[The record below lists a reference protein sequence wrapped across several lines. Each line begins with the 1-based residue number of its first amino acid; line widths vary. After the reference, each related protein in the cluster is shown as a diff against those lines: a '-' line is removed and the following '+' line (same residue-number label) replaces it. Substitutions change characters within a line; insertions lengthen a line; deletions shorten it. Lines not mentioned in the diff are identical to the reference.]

1 MKHIY
6 REISGFKLTM
16 LCLAMLAVSLVVIP
30 VFASDTSNQ
39 QLYFP
44 VVSKPLNRP
53 VVTGINVYYLSP
65 SGNDSNSGLSEGQAW
80 ATFERAWQDL
90 YPGDTLILLDG
101 VYYQSLKPNKRSG
114 EPGKPITIRA
124 KNDGKAIIDGEHER
138 TPIALLSFNP
148 SDYYVIEG
156 IVARNGSIPNLPQAV
171 IKISGNHNILRRI
184 SAYDAH
190 VDHNTAVISITEPGR
205 FNLLEDCVASGTGRK
220 MINLYKST
228 SNTVRRCFA
237 YWQQWDGRESCQTWP
252 NGQSIQIYHGEDNI
266 IENSIA
272 IGPIPNT
279 SISIQANSSGALA
292 ARNQVLGSIA
302 ILAGMNMDN
311 TVKDWGT
318 SRPQPTD
325 CRDTV
330 DLEHIA
336 RAGFSLHGRG
346 EIRDNLFQD
355 IFAWGNAG
363 LGLTANLS
371 GDAYVVENNRVNRA
385 TLINNG
391 LDNRIRHGGI
401 ETDTTQ
407 SVLEVFESVENSK
420 IPNIFIEWDSF
431 ARENR
436 TMTSMNGEGAR
447 LTHRYVDGVLTNEPL
462 WPWPMEDRIQA
473 ELGISVT
480 DFITKI
486 IFGANPATD
495 SAELIPDTSLGG
507 SKSEFTLD
515 NIANEFIRRNIR

>member
-1 MKHIY
+1 
-6 REISGFKLTM
+6 
-16 LCLAMLAVSLVVIP
+16 
-30 VFASDTSNQ
+30 
-39 QLYFP
+39 
-44 VVSKPLNRP
+44 
-53 VVTGINVYYLSP
+53 
-65 SGNDSNSGLSEGQAW
+65 
-80 ATFERAWQDL
+80 
-90 YPGDTLILLDG
+90 
-101 VYYQSLKPNKRSG
+101 
-114 EPGKPITIRA
+114 
-124 KNDGKAIIDGEHER
+124 
-138 TPIALLSFNP
+138 
-148 SDYYVIEG
+148 
-156 IVARNGSIPNLPQAV
+156 
-171 IKISGNHNILRRI
+171 
-184 SAYDAH
+184 
-190 VDHNTAVISITEPGR
+190 
-205 FNLLEDCVASGTGRK
+205 